1 MLARLLDGPHILII
15 LAVVVL
21 LFGAKRLP
29 DASRAIGRSMKIFK
43 SEIKDLKDDDDKPAV
58 EAGPVRSE
66 TVTAE
71 PVSTPSTTG
80 PVTTAQTPS
89 QQPTRQTADHVPAE
103 EHRV

>member
-1 MLARLLDGPHILII
+1 MGIRGLFEGWHIVI
-15 LAVVVL
+15 LAIVLVV

-29 DASRAIGRSMKIFK
+29 DASRAVGRSLKIFK

-58 EAGPVRSE
+58 EAGSARSE

-80 PVTTAQTPS
+80 PVTPTP
-89 QQPTRQTADHVPAE
+89 QPTRQTPDHVPAE